1 MQSVNSN
8 LVILLVEDSEDD
20 VFFMKRALK
29 AAGVDNPLRIARDG
43 QEAIDYLAGTGAYA
57 DRSEHPMP
65 SLILL
70 DLKLPYQ
77 SGLEVLK
84 WMRDERPEGGPFVI
98 VLTSSREP
106 NDLKTAYQYGAK
118 SYLVKPSSAE
128 LLTEMIR
135 ALRSYW
141 LNFNQFPEH

>member
-1 MQSVNSN
+1 MQSINAS

-29 AAGVDNPLRIARDG
+29 AAGVENPLHVARDG
-43 QEAIDYLAGTGAYA
+43 QEAIDYLSGAGDFS
-57 DRSEHPMP
+57 DRSIHPLP

-84 WMRDERPEGGPFVI
+84 WMREQPQNDWPFVI

-106 NDLKTAYQYGAK
+106 NDLKMAYQFGAK
-118 SYLVKPSSAE
+118 SYLVKPSSADT
-128 LLTEMIR
+128 LSEMVQ
-135 ALRSYW
+135 AFKHYW
-141 LNFNQFPEH
+141 LNFNQFPQN